1 VLSLLPYPI
10 TEEVKAEHG
19 IAEVFAT
26 RCSLPDQRTDIFIR
40 VIQLDQFLFG
50 RLSKLVSL
58 GKDQLDVP
66 VRTFFVL
73 MEEVYDARS
82 GDPAHMIEVG
92 EGFLAKYPMSVY
104 VGAVYSELA
113 SAYLNTNQADKM
125 VTAGTKAVEI
135 NPDNVDVLPLLAW
148 AIPRRVTGQTADAA
162 QQLSKAQ
169 DYAKHGIQL
178 LTTMPKPEEMDD
190 AAFTKAKNEK
200 LAMCHDGIGVA
211 EVKTGKYDDAITELN
226 QSVELSATPDPVDF
240 YLLGVANQLTS
251 HFTDAIASF
260 TKCSTAGPLQ
270 AQCKAGL
277 DDVKK
282 KSQNSLEAPK

>member
-1 VLSLLPYPI
+1 MKHSILKASALVLLSFSLI
-10 TEEVKAEHG
+10 SVASAQNQNQKNKK
-19 IAEVFAT
+19 
-26 RCSLPDQRTDIFIR
+26 DQKDQKGQGNTS
-40 VIQLDQFLFG
+40 LDQATKPG
-50 RLSKLVSL
+50 DKDSGASKDEL
-58 GKDQLDVP
+58 KAYK
-66 VRTFFVL
+66 
-73 MEEVYDARS
+73 EVYDARG
-82 GDPAHMIEVG
+82 GDPAHLIEVG
-92 EGFLAKYPMSVY
+92 EGFLTKFPMSIY
-104 VGAVYSELA
+104 AGAVYSELA
-113 SAYLNTNQADKM
+113 SAYLNTNQPDKM

-148 AIPRRVTGQTADAA
+148 AIPRRVTGQTPDAA
-162 QQLSKAQ
+162 QQLAKAQ

-211 EVKTGKYDDAITELN
+211 EVKTGKYDDAIAELN

-251 HFTDAIASF
+251 HFTDAITSF

-270 AQCKAGL
+270 TQCKAGL

>member
-1 VLSLLPYPI
+1 MKHSILKVSALVLLSFSLI
-10 TEEVKAEHG
+10 SVASAQNQNQKNKK
-19 IAEVFAT
+19 
-26 RCSLPDQRTDIFIR
+26 DQKGQGGTS
-40 VIQLDQFLFG
+40 LDQEKPDASG
-50 RLSKLVSL
+50 GASKDEL
-58 GKDQLDVP
+58 KAYK
-66 VRTFFVL
+66 
-73 MEEVYDARS
+73 EVYDAR
-82 GDPAHMIEVG
+82 GADPAHLIEVG
-92 EGFLAKYPMSVY
+92 ESFLAKYPMSIY
-104 VGAVYSELA
+104 AGAVYSELA
-113 SAYLNTNQADKM
+113 SAYLNTNQPDKM

-148 AIPRRVTGQTADAA
+148 AIPRRITAQTPDAA

-211 EVKTGKYDDAITELN
+211 EVKTGKYDDAIAELN
-226 QSVELSATPDPVDF
+226 QSVELSVTPDPVDF
-240 YLLGVANQLTS
+240 YLLGVANQQTS
-251 HFTDAIASF
+251 HFTDSIAAY

-270 AQCKAGL
+270 AQCKSNL
-277 DDVKK
+277 EDVKK

>member
-1 VLSLLPYPI
+1 MKHSILKVSALVLLSFSLI
-10 TEEVKAEHG
+10 SVVSAQNQNQNQNQKNKK
-19 IAEVFAT
+19 
-26 RCSLPDQRTDIFIR
+26 DQKSQDGAS
-40 VIQLDQFLFG
+40 LDQEKPDAKG
-50 RLSKLVSL
+50 GASKDEL
-58 GKDQLDVP
+58 KAYK
-66 VRTFFVL
+66 
-73 MEEVYDARS
+73 EVYDAR
-82 GDPAHMIEVG
+82 GADPAHLIEVG
-92 EGFLAKYPMSVY
+92 EAFLAKFPMSIY
-104 VGAVYSELA
+104 AGAVYSELA
-113 SAYLNTNQADKM
+113 SAYLNTNQPDKM

-148 AIPRRVTGQTADAA
+148 AIPRRITAQTPDAA

-211 EVKTGKYDDAITELN
+211 EVKTGKYDDAIAELN

-251 HFTDAIASF
+251 HFTDSMAAF
-260 TKCSTAGPLQ
+260 TKCSTSGPLQ
-270 AQCKAGL
+270 AQCKSGL
-277 DDVKK
+277 DEVKK